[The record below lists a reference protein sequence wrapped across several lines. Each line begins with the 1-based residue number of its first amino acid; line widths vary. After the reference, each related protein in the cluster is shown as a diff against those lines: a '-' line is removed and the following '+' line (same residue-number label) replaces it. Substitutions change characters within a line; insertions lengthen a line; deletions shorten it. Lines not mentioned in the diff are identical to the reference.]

1 MKILKNIFLF
11 SITFLGFIKFLCAK
25 ESHFIQSRDDFFPR
39 CFVTKNN
46 FHNLPAP
53 SKFHTNNNL
62 LKKSNKNIFAI
73 GQRMIFEGYIVDE
86 NCVPVQNAVVKI
98 WQKNNY
104 GRYYDGFPKN
114 KINGDAFEIQKNLNS
129 HNQFF
134 TGTGSVTT
142 DNLGYFHFISLVP
155 CLDSKM
161 NSRCIPEIEISVL
174 PQQSLYNGFEGRV
187 LIPELDRISKRK
199 IMILNNYDYSEEYI
213 ADLKEINNNYF
224 RYRYDIVIQTKKGVK
239 NLRKH

>member
-114 KINGDAFEIQKNLNS
+114 KINGDAFEIQKNLS
-129 HNQFF
+129 
-134 TGTGSVTT
+134 
-142 DNLGYFHFISLVP
+142 
-155 CLDSKM
+155 
-161 NSRCIPEIEISVL
+161 
-174 PQQSLYNGFEGRV
+174 
-187 LIPELDRISKRK
+187 
-199 IMILNNYDYSEEYI
+199 SEENKML
-213 ADLKEINNNYF
+213 DQF
-224 RYRYDIVIQTKKGVK
+224 K
-239 NLRKH
+239 NLHALIKKDLNPTSSRRSGPISENLLS